1 MTIIEFK
8 PLTYGQRIP
17 HILSLYE
24 FTMQEKEG
32 YIVFDGY
39 YYVNDTSDVDPA
51 KPSQCRF
58 KESLPQTLELCIDGV
73 TSYIVE
79 VYKRTIIEC
88 TDKDI
93 LNPEFKPTDTQK
105 IWFKRVL

>member
-1 MTIIEFK
+1 MIVKFK
-8 PLTYGQRIP
+8 ALTYGQRIP
-17 HILSLYE
+17 HILSLYD
-24 FTMQEKEG
+24 FDMQEKDG

-58 KESLPQTLELCIDGV
+58 QESLPQTLELCIDEV
-73 TSYIVE
+73 TSYVVE
-79 VYKRTIIEC
+79 LYKRDIIEC

-93 LNPEFKPTDTQK
+93 LNPEFKPTDKQK
-105 IWFKRVL
+105 IWFKKAL